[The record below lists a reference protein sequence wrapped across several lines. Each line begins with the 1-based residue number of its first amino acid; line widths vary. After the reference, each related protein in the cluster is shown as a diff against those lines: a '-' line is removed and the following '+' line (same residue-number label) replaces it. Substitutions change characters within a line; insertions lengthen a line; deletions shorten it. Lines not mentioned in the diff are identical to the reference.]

1 MLLAS
6 VFFLTKDYTKNGPS
20 VCLSSKSAS
29 VYLILTSIK
38 IATEADLNILCN
50 TTNLECVLKERLRVV
65 KGQLI
70 NRSRDC
76 QFLTAFLLPIT
87 VF

>member
-1 MLLAS
+1 MDRVCAS
-6 VFFLTKDYTKNGPS
+6 VVRVFLCTK
-20 VCLSSKSAS
+20 L
-29 VYLILTSIK
+29 YLILTSIK